1 MRGARR
7 LLPATRGLS
16 FKRGGRR
23 LLMGAGPSSHQSD
36 FSSDRSARLRALRLF
51 RNDRDDP
58 MLERAVAM
66 FVHRADHACDG
77 RSHQRQRCFLAAI
90 LSIAGAS
97 CFDRIGRFDGVH
109 ACAGGRGTRNNS
121 ATRTEVIS
129 ETLSNDSG
137 ASRWPKALAPSANL
151 SGDAR

>member
-23 LLMGAGPSSHQSD
+23 LLIGAAPVPISQI
-36 FSSDRSARLRALRLF
+36 FRQIDRLLRALRLF

-66 FVHRADHACDG
+66 FVRRADHACDG

-121 ATRTEVIS
+121 ATQIEVIS
-129 ETLSNDSG
+129 EILSNDSG
-137 ASRWPKALAPSANL
+137 ASR
-151 SGDAR
+151 